1 MLQVGIRQLPLPLED
16 TDLIVI
22 DNQLSILVIHAPLVS
37 TMGGVILKH
46 VYLQETE

>member
-1 MLQVGIRQLPLPLED
+1 MLQVGIRQPPLPLED

-22 DNQLSILVIHAPLVS
+22 DNQLSILVFHTPLVS
-37 TMGGVILKH
+37 AMGGVILKH